1 MSYIPEEL
9 KYTREHVWIRVE
21 GDVAVI
27 GVTDYAQE
35 QLGDILF
42 VDLPEAEEDIS
53 AGDVFTELESS
64 RTTAEVSTPVSG
76 TIIESNEE
84 LDDSPELIN
93 EDAYANWIIKVKLSD
108 DSELDELLS
117 ADDYE
122 AGLDE

>member
-1 MSYIPEEL
+1 MSNIPEEL
-9 KYTREHVWIRVE
+9 KYTNEHVWVLVE
-21 GDVAVI
+21 GDVAI
-27 GVTDYAQE
+27 MGITDYAQE

-42 VDLPEAEEDIS
+42 VDLPEADEDIS

-64 RTTAEVSTPVSG
+64 KTTSEVSTPVSG

-93 EDAYANWIIKVKLSD
+93 EDAYANWIVKVKLSD

-117 ADDYE
+117 AAEYE
-122 AGLDE
+122 AGLEY

>member
-1 MSYIPEEL
+1 MSNIPAEL
-9 KYTREHVWIRVE
+9 KYTKEHVWVKVE
-21 GDVAVI
+21 GDVATM

-35 QLGDILF
+35 QLGDVLF
-42 VDLPEAEEDIS
+42 VDLPEADEDIS

-64 RTTAEVSTPVSG
+64 KTTSEVSTPVSG

-108 DSELDELLS
+108 DSELDELFS
-117 ADDYE
+117 AADYE
-122 AGLDE
+122 AGLEE

>member
-1 MSYIPEEL
+1 MSNIPAEL
-9 KYTREHVWIRVE
+9 KYTKEHVWVKVE
-21 GDVAVI
+21 GDIATM

-35 QLGDILF
+35 QLGDVLF
-42 VDLPEAEEDIS
+42 VDLPEADEDIS

-64 RTTAEVSTPVSG
+64 KTTSEVSTPVSG

-108 DSELDELLS
+108 DSELDELFS
-117 ADDYE
+117 AADYE
-122 AGLDE
+122 AGLEE